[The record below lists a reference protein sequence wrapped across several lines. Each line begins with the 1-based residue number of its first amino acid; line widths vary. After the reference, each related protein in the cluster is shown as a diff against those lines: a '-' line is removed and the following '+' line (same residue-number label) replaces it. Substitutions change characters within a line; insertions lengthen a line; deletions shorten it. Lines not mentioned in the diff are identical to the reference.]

1 MMTNAQQSLPPT
13 PQCSAQASVPSTEF
27 STPFSLPASS
37 SLEYSPSAVI
47 PRSREMEGFDPPPPR
62 TSFQEIERL
71 LDNNNA
77 IGKSI
82 S

>member
-1 MMTNAQQSLPPT
+1 MPSNPLPPT
-13 PQCSAQASVPSTEF
+13 PQCPAQSSVLSTEF
-27 STPFSLPASS
+27 STS
-37 SLEYSPSAVI
+37 SLEYSPYAVI
-47 PRSREMEGFDPPPPR
+47 PRSREMERFDPPPPR
-62 TSFQEIERL
+62 TSFQEIEKL